1 MALSDLEDLQ
11 KVYRNMEL
19 NRKSFAE
26 DSALVLRQQQQKLEK
41 LRKENDDLK
50 ADVATLQMR
59 NSHQPMTSFEQD
71 QLTKLYEE
79 SARYRDLIES
89 EKETLQSM
97 QDQITERRKQIWEHR
112 QMTGGVNAATE
123 NQKVV
128 EKQVR
133 ILENRLD
140 QALVKFNKS
149 LAHNRKLR
157 QEIDDLRGER
167 AAFEGVSK
175 KLEKSLVEKKRR
187 MAEVI
192 EQSNQA
198 YEQRDRAQLESMA
211 IDQANRKET
220 EAFDQHMTELQRIL
234 DEDLQMATAKPKPDP
249 AATAAEEAARAEA
262 ERKAAI
268 EASLAKEKEEERQ
281 KRLQRL
287 RTFEEAFRKI
297 SAATGVADVNQLVA
311 SFIANE
317 EQNFSLFSYVSEQ
330 ADEIELLEGQVQ
342 ELQDEAVQQQA
353 HGGGIGSRSHCGIDQ
368 YDQVLQNMDVK
379 TKATKNQT
387 DKLERQCEESQR
399 TTESIKDAIK
409 VGRLL
414 NDSIRQISTSGI
426 DAAIHNTS
434 AHTSPL
440 FTTYLLFLNMQL
452 LLTRMD
458 CQEALLGEE
467 GITDANMLDCLGA
480 VEDKVND
487 ILSRY
492 RQLGCDGPPPGT
504 KMGANKSSSFPPSV
518 SAAARRHLQ
527 HHQQQQNHQIT
538 SPPPLPPPSS
548 RPNLLGEGPSQPM
561 APDPIYVMPPRL
573 EDDMDDDEH
582 PITRPLTRTE
592 LQQLTANRL
601 GNVKQPNIRRATA
614 LMGSKKGSRRSI
626 MAGAGTGAV
635 ARRGTLLPAFH

>member
-1 MALSDLEDLQ
+1 MVLSDLEDLQ

-89 EKETLQSM
+89 EKEMLQSM

-414 NDSIRQISTSGI
+414 NDSIRQISTAGI

-434 AHTSPL
+434 AHTFLPSLLPTCFSATCSYCSREWTAKKSCWAKKESPMRTCWTASGPSKTRSMKYYRGIGNWDAMDHHCL
-440 FTTYLLFLNMQL
+440 AQRWKRINL
-452 LLTRMD
+452 LLPLRRYLQQRD
-458 CQEALLGEE
+458 
-467 GITDANMLDCLGA
+467 GICST
-480 VEDKVND
+480 
-487 ILSRY
+487 
-492 RQLGCDGPPPGT
+492 T
-504 KMGANKSSSFPPSV
+504 SSS
-518 SAAARRHLQ
+518 
-527 HHQQQQNHQIT
+527 NKTI
-538 SPPPLPPPSS
+538 
-548 RPNLLGEGPSQPM
+548 
-561 APDPIYVMPPRL
+561 
-573 EDDMDDDEH
+573 
-582 PITRPLTRTE
+582 
-592 LQQLTANRL
+592 
-601 GNVKQPNIRRATA
+601 K
-614 LMGSKKGSRRSI
+614 
-626 MAGAGTGAV
+626 
-635 ARRGTLLPAFH
+635 

>member
-1 MALSDLEDLQ
+1 MSASAPLSDLEDLQ

-26 DSALVLRQQQQKLEK
+26 DSALVLRQQQQKLDK

-50 ADVATLQMR
+50 ADVTTLQMR

-89 EKETLQSM
+89 EKELLQSM

-112 QMTGGVNAATE
+112 RMTGGVNAAAE

-220 EAFDQHMTELQRIL
+220 EAFDQQMTELQRIL
-234 DEDLQMATAKPKPDP
+234 DEELQITTAKPKPDP

-297 SAATGVADVNQLVA
+297 SAATGVTDVNQLVT
-311 SFIANE
+311 SFISNE

-342 ELQDEAVQQQA
+342 ELHDEAAQQQA

-379 TKATKNQT
+379 MKATKNQT

-409 VGRLL
+409 VGRLIL
-414 NDSIRQISTSGI
+414 NNSIRFTKISIEATIQFIILPLTPRS
-426 DAAIHNTS
+426 HL
-434 AHTSPL
+434 SPL
-440 FTTYLLFLNMQL
+440 FYSLPTCFPQHAATAHENGLP
-452 LLTRMD
+452 R
-458 CQEALLGEE
+458 
-467 GITDANMLDCLGA
+467 
-480 VEDKVND
+480 
-487 ILSRY
+487 
-492 RQLGCDGPPPGT
+492 
-504 KMGANKSSSFPPSV
+504 SSSG
-518 SAAARRHLQ
+518 RRR
-527 HHQQQQNHQIT
+527 NHRCEHAG
-538 SPPPLPPPSS
+538 LP
-548 RPNLLGEGPSQPM
+548 RG
-561 APDPIYVMPPRL
+561 
-573 EDDMDDDEH
+573 
-582 PITRPLTRTE
+582 
-592 LQQLTANRL
+592 
-601 GNVKQPNIRRATA
+601 RRRQ
-614 LMGSKKGSRRSI
+614 GQ
-626 MAGAGTGAV
+626 
-635 ARRGTLLPAFH
+635 

>member
-1 MALSDLEDLQ
+1 
-11 KVYRNMEL
+11 
-19 NRKSFAE
+19 
-26 DSALVLRQQQQKLEK
+26 
-41 LRKENDDLK
+41 
-50 ADVATLQMR
+50 
-59 NSHQPMTSFEQD
+59 
-71 QLTKLYEE
+71 
-79 SARYRDLIES
+79 
-89 EKETLQSM
+89 
-97 QDQITERRKQIWEHR
+97 
-112 QMTGGVNAATE
+112 MTGGVNAATE

-281 KRLQRL
+281 NRLQRL

-368 YDQVLQNMDVK
+368 YGQVLQNMDVK

-387 DKLERQCEESQR
+387 DKLKRRCEESQR

-409 VGRLL
+409 VGRLTPQH
-414 NDSIRQISTSGI
+414 SIHQISTAGI
-426 DAAIHNTS
+426 DAAIHNNTS
-434 AHTSPL
+434 AHT
-440 FTTYLLFLNMQL
+440 FL
-452 LLTRMD
+452 
-458 CQEALLGEE
+458 
-467 GITDANMLDCLGA
+467 
-480 VEDKVND
+480 
-487 ILSRY
+487 
-492 RQLGCDGPPPGT
+492 
-504 KMGANKSSSFPPSV
+504 PS
-518 SAAARRHLQ
+518 
-527 HHQQQQNHQIT
+527 
-538 SPPPLPPPSS
+538 
-548 RPNLLGEGPSQPM
+548 
-561 APDPIYVMPPRL
+561 
-573 EDDMDDDEH
+573 
-582 PITRPLTRTE
+582 
-592 LQQLTANRL
+592 
-601 GNVKQPNIRRATA
+601 
-614 LMGSKKGSRRSI
+614 
-626 MAGAGTGAV
+626 
-635 ARRGTLLPAFH
+635 LLPACFSATCSYCSREWTAKKPFWAKKESPMRTCWTASGPSKTRSMTYYRGIGNWDATDHCLAQR